1 MATDDYRTTSEGVN
15 PEEDPNQPIVIGVS
29 GLEFGSQSRPFLDS
43 PRCRGYA
50 FLVNRRFFIWAA
62 VVGLALDRIPKLI
75 VHGLFSSGAFSDGRE
90 LRLLGDVLKVTYA
103 MNPHGL
109 FSLNYGP
116 PFMYFV
122 LPLSAAALVAW
133 YGLRAND
140 RWSSTAFGLILSGA
154 LGNVIDR
161 AGLGYVIDF
170 LLFDMPGHPVVLFN
184 RFSIVPWPVFNL
196 ADAFVLT
203 GVVMLLGKEL
213 LRPKP
218 AKAKATSASTAVPA
232 NKEQLPA

>member
-1 MATDDYRTTSEGVN
+1 M
-15 PEEDPNQPIVIGVS
+15 
-29 GLEFGSQSRPFLDS
+29 LM
-43 PRCRGYA
+43 
-50 FLVNRRFFIWAA
+50 NRRFFIWAA
-62 VVGLALDRIPKLI
+62 ILGLVADRIPKLI
-75 VHGLFSSGAFSDGRE
+75 VHGLFISGAFSDGRD
-90 LRLLGDVLKVTYA
+90 LPLLGDVLKVTYA

-122 LPLSAAALVAW
+122 MPLLAAALVVW

-161 AGLGYVIDF
+161 AGLSYVIDF
-170 LLFDMPGHPVVLFN
+170 LLFDIPGHPVVLFN
-184 RFSIVPWPVFNL
+184 RFTVVPWPVFNL
-196 ADAFVLT
+196 ADAFVFS

-213 LRPKP
+213 FGRASRVSDEGSGSETRIP
-218 AKAKATSASTAVPA
+218 AAEPRALADSAAVPA
-232 NKEQLPA
+232 EGE

>member
-1 MATDDYRTTSEGVN
+1 VSSCLGGEFLSRFLGRRPLLDYR
-15 PEEDPNQPIVIGVS
+15 
-29 GLEFGSQSRPFLDS
+29 
-43 PRCRGYA
+43 RCEGYA

-62 VVGLALDRIPKLI
+62 IVGLVIDRIPKLI
-75 VHGLFSSGAFSDGRE
+75 VHGMFSSGAFSDGRE
-90 LRLLGDVLKVTYA
+90 FRLLGDVLRVTYA

-122 LPLSAAALVAW
+122 LPLSAAALVVW
-133 YGLRAND
+133 YGLRAKD
-140 RWSSTAFGLILSGA
+140 GWSATAFGLILSGA

-170 LLFDMPGHPVVLFN
+170 LLFDIPGHPVVLFN
-184 RFSIVPWPVFNL
+184 RLSLIPWPVFNL
-196 ADAFVLT
+196 ADAFVFA
-203 GVVMLLGKEL
+203 GVVMLLSKEL

-218 AKAKATSASTAVPA
+218 ANAEATPAATAVPA
-232 NKEQLPA
+232 EGE